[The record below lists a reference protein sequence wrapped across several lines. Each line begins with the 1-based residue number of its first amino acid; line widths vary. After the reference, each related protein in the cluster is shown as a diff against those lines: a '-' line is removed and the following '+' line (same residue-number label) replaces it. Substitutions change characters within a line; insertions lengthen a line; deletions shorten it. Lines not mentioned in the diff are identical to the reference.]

1 MMITRSV
8 FRFVFDGQKFSKV
21 TKTLIKNIMLLR
33 LFNPKNVPFKDAEFA
48 EKIFVC
54 SVFVCFSS
62 YYFLVGIL

>member
-21 TKTLIKNIMLLR
+21 TKTLIKNIMLL
-33 LFNPKNVPFKDAEFA
+33 LNPKNVPFKDAEFA
-48 EKIFVC
+48 ENIFVC